1 MKQNNEENLR
11 FLSSE
16 EKELWAKIKQ
26 EVEGKL
32 FRMTLRHLVEHLGQS
47 ERTISKL
54 IHAVTNLAPAEWF
67 SEQRA
72 KAILNVLKDP
82 SFDVSTLQEQMGL
95 KYKHSFFDYFRDKFE
110 FSFPEIEYLHS
121 LGLSKD
127 YLESEFDNVEEYL
140 ALEMV
145 RMIQRAKGKIK
156 VKEDLLSFFRCS
168 HTWFYRIWNNYN
180 GPESPSEFISF
191 TRISCIRKDF
201 LKSKMTPKEYF
212 LKNNLPSHNVDYIHK
227 VHYGITFRS
236 WAGKQVKGIPRRR
249 NKGYDELLGEEWLEV
264 IKQHITDWEIRIET
278 IAKEINLPPQAIR
291 SIITYYR
298 KQTYLEFKYDVLGS
312 KQSNLT
318 VGSYV

>member
-1 MKQNNEENLR
+1 MEQANNKTLDH
-11 FLSSE
+11 LSNK
-16 EKELWAKIKQ
+16 EKELWERINQ
-26 EVEGKL
+26 EVQGKAHRVTLKHLSQL
-32 FRMTLRHLVEHLGQS
+32 FGIDKS
-47 ERTISKL
+47 IISKL
-54 IHAVTNLAPAEWF
+54 IVKATDMGSVQWFVIQREKAVLDLLRDPNFDLNQLHVKMGYGDPRNLC
-67 SEQRA
+67 
-72 KAILNVLKDP
+72 V
-82 SFDVSTLQEQMGL
+82 
-95 KYKHSFFDYFRDKFE
+95 YFREKFK
-110 FSFPEIEYLHS
+110 FTVSEITYLRS

-127 YLESEFDNVEEYL
+127 YLESEFDNVDEYL
-140 ALEMV
+140 AFEMI

-156 VKEDLLSFFRCS
+156 VKEDLLNFFRCS
-168 HTWFYRIWNNYN
+168 HTWFYRIWNSYN

-212 LKNNLPSHNVDYIHK
+212 LKNDLPSHNVDYIHK
-227 VHYGITFRS
+227 VHYGVTFRS